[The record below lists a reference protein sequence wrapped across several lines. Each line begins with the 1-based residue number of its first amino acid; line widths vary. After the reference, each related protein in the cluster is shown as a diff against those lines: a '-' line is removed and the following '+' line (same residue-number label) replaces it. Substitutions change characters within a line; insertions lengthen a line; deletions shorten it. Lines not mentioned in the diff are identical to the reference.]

1 MIPYSS
7 VIPCSWYT
15 TMLGKKSSLAPVL
28 ACLRDNGVGLCNIFR
43 ITHVCIT
50 SIMFFC
56 AVIIITNMVMVMIM
70 IINDD
75 DDDDDH
81 NVDEDDSD

>member
-43 ITHVCIT
+43 ITQSCMYHIHYVFLC
-50 SIMFFC
+50 SD
-56 AVIIITNMVMVMIM
+56 NNHKYGNG
-70 IINDD
+70 NDND
-75 DDDDDH
+75 
-81 NVDEDDSD
+81 N